1 MSLIELMVAMAIVG
15 ILAALAYP
23 SYQRYVARSQRNSAT
38 ACLSQYAQFMERH
51 YTTAMTYE
59 AAPIPPDGLPCTRES
74 DLDERYTIAV
84 SNIAARTYT
93 LAATPRGVQAT
104 IDAQC
109 GTLRLTETGERSVS
123 GAAGRD
129 QCWR

>member
-1 MSLIELMVAMAIVG
+1 MSLIELMVAVAIVG
-15 ILAALAYP
+15 ILAAIAYP
-23 SYQRYVARSQRNSAT
+23 SYQRYVARSHRNAAS

-51 YTTAMTYE
+51 YTTALTYE
-59 AAPIPPDGLPCTRES
+59 AAPVPPDGLPCARES

-84 SNIAARTYT
+84 SDITARTYT
-93 LAATPRGVQAT
+93 LDATPRNVQAT

-109 GTLRLTETGERSVS
+109 GTLTLTETGERSVS
-123 GAAGRD
+123 GTAGRD